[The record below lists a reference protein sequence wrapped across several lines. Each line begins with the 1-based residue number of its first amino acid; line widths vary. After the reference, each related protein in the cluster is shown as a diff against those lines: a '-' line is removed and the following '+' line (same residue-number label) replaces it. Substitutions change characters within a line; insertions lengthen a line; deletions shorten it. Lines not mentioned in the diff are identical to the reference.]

1 MNILFIGDVVG
12 KPGRK
17 ALRSLLPDI
26 KRTHKIE
33 FIIANAENA
42 AGGRGLTHEVMD
54 ELFNLEIDVLTMGNH
69 VWDNKE
75 IYNFIEN
82 EKRLIRPANYPPDC
96 PGQGYGIYRAG
107 IDRKIAVVNLMGRVF
122 LQPLDCPFRVMEE
135 LLQEIKEQADI
146 IIVDFHAEATSEK
159 LAFAHYFD
167 GRLDAVLGTHTHV
180 QTADARIFPG
190 GTAYITDLGMTGPY
204 DSILGMDKA
213 MVIKK
218 IMSQRPVRLE
228 VAKGPVQIEAVV
240 LNMDENTNKVNGIER
255 ISQVLSQ

>member
-1 MNILFIGDVVG
+1 
-12 KPGRK
+12 
-17 ALRSLLPDI
+17 
-26 KRTHKIE
+26 
-33 FIIANAENA
+33 
-42 AGGRGLTHEVMD
+42 
-54 ELFNLEIDVLTMGNH
+54 MGNH

-96 PGQGYGIYRAG
+96 PWQGYGIYRAG
-107 IDRKIAVVNLMGRVF
+107 IDRKIAVNLMGRVF

-180 QTADARIFPG
+180 QTADARIFRG
-190 GTAYITDLGMTGPY
+190 
-204 DSILGMDKA
+204 
-213 MVIKK
+213 
-218 IMSQRPVRLE
+218 
-228 VAKGPVQIEAVV
+228 
-240 LNMDENTNKVNGIER
+240 NG
-255 ISQVLSQ
+255 LYY